1 MSADDIAAS
10 PEQAAL
16 VGELAR
22 PYLWWQPVGEAH
34 GFVREVAQIMNLG
47 TYDDILRLEAAVE
60 GPTLVAV
67 MGRAQP
73 GWFDARS
80 WEFWRGRLS
89 FRVGAELPEVPPRRR
104 FADAEPS

>member
-1 MSADDIAAS
+1 MSPDDIAAT

-16 VGELAR
+16 VNDIAR
-22 PYLWWQPVGEAH
+22 PYLWWAPAGQAH
-34 GFVREVAQIMNLG
+34 GFVREVAEIMNLG
-47 TYDDILRLEAAVE
+47 TYDDILRLESAVD
-60 GPTLVAV
+60 GPAPAAV

-89 FRVGAELPEVPPRRR
+89 ARIGAALPGTPPRRQIP
-104 FADAEPS
+104 EGE